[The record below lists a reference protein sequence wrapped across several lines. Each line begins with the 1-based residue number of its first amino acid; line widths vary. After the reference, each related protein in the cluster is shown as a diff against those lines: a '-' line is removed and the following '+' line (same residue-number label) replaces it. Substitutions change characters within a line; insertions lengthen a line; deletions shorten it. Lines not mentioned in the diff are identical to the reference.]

1 MGRTISYLRIL
12 FHISTLLLIILSLY
26 PGSILGFMLYGDFK
40 SQPQII
46 EDFLYISSD
55 HFYVYLLVS
64 ILGFFS
70 YLRDRKFKLVVIYL
84 FFLSIILEVSH
95 FIISERSFQIPDL
108 VGNILGVLIVY
119 IVVSIYKYTKEEK
132 YK

>member
-1 MGRTISYLRIL
+1 MDRTISYLRIL

-40 SQPQII
+40 SQPQIT
-46 EDFLYISSD
+46 EDFLYISSA
-55 HFYVYLLVS
+55 HLYVYLFVS
-64 ILGFFS
+64 MLGFFS

-119 IVVSIYKYTKEEK
+119 IVVLIYKFWRK
-132 YK
+132 